1 MIYELTEGNHLQI
14 LTTGSISSFVYEAY
28 NLLEKDFKDKVGI
41 YGINKISPL
50 RLDSVKEVL
59 YAAKRILVIEEGIEN
74 GFYSQFLINY
84 PELASK
90 SSSICHPKKY
100 LKCGNY
106 KYMLEQA
113 NLDEI
118 SILNTM
124 KQILE

>member
-1 MIYELTEGNHLQI
+1 MNNTELTIDQLKMISGSEMGPNGKI
-14 LTTGSISSFVYEAY
+14 GKYNDLTEFYVHNAE
-28 NLLEKDFKDKVGI
+28 
-41 YGINKISPL
+41 
-50 RLDSVKEVL
+50 RW
-59 YAAKRILVIEEGIEN
+59 GIEN

-90 SSSICHPKKY
+90 SVSICHPKNY

-113 NLDEI
+113 NLDEL

-124 KQILE
+124 KIILE